1 MPQLDDDDSNNDVEV
16 SWSDQQSINAFSRLN
31 NQLTDAEG
39 ALRVKETEKEGLDE
53 IAEEIELVDEEEEV
67 MYRVGDAFV
76 YVKQERAI
84 EMLKRDGERL
94 EEEMDK
100 LRKQASECEEGMKK
114 LKVGLYAKFG
124 SNISE
129 QEKDVSCL
137 TEILGLTIHDALTF
151 LYILLDLER
160 D

>member
-1 MPQLDDDDSNNDVEV
+1 MRMLEDDESNNDVEV
-16 SWSDQQSINAFSRLN
+16 SWADQQSINSFSRLN
-31 NQLTDAEG
+31 NLLTDAE
-39 ALRVKETEKEGLDE
+39 ATLRAKVTEKEGLDE

-84 EMLKRDGERL
+84 EMLKRDGEKL
-94 EEEMDK
+94 EEEIEK
-100 LRKQASECEEGMKK
+100 LRKQASECEEGMEK

-124 SNISE
+124 SNIN
-129 QEKDVSCL
+129 
-137 TEILGLTIHDALTF
+137 
-151 LYILLDLER
+151 LER

>member
-1 MPQLDDDDSNNDVEV
+1 MEV
-16 SWSDQQSINAFSRLN
+16 SWADQQSINSFSRLN
-31 NQLTDAEG
+31 NLLTDAE
-39 ALRVKETEKEGLDE
+39 ATLRAKETEKEGLDE
-53 IAEEIELVDEEEEV
+53 IAEEIELVDEDEEV

-84 EMLKRDGERL
+84 EMLKKDGEKL
-94 EEEMDK
+94 EEEIEK

-129 QEKDVSCL
+129 WTSLHVRVKQKKM
-137 TEILGLTIHDALTF
+137 G
-151 LYILLDLER
+151 
-160 D
+160 